1 MSGVE
6 DGYSYNRFDSL
17 QEKKGKEECPKCKG
31 EKCKCDEEEKKSKK
45 SKGSKPDYLDFDK
58 DGDKEEDMVDALG
71 EGYQRNPEKG
81 EKEDKKYAPV
91 RGEKTPMPPRGDKR
105 REEFE
110 KWYAKNVREDVDLSI
125 FGDSEI
131 EALISL
137 YEDKDLQAQENK
149 VDGDEAKGMNR
160 VSSKDKKR
168 RDAAEWDKAKKAVGI
183 KEEEIRAEGY
193 KGRHGQS
200 DAEYQDS
207 RSMAGKMISGDSKGS
222 GANYSYKAKNTGP
235 NAPGGSVRPQGQA
248 RMNNKDRAYLQM
260 QKGNMMKKE
269 ALDPVGKEDDDIDND
284 GKKNTKSD
292 KYLKNRR
299 NTISK
304 AMNNESAAYSMFS
317 DAYAS
322 MYDEGYKKLPANKMQ
337 DKAAMKPDTA
347 KGEKQARKM
356 DTVRKATALFPG
368 DVKDAVKGQELS
380 NKKTGLERRFAAPS
394 ASSSGTKDAK
404 NKAYALEGQRR
415 RDLDKRYGPKK
426 EELESTGLFTEEE
439 VEVILEALLG
449 KD

>member
-1 MSGVE
+1 MSFTMSGVE
-6 DGYSYNRFDSL
+6 GGWDYSRFNSL
-17 QEKKGKEECPKCKG
+17 QEKCEDDKKKSRKKCSKCGGKGCDHCKG
-31 EKCKCDEEEKKSKK
+31 T
-45 SKGSKPDYLDFDK
+45 GYHP
-58 DGDKEEDMVDALG
+58 EEDDNEGEGSEGGMS

-81 EKEDKKYAPV
+81 EEKSPG

-110 KWYAKNVREDVDLSI
+110 KWYAKNVKEDVDLSI
-125 FGDSEI
+125 FSDVEV
-131 EALISL
+131 EAL
-137 YEDKDLQAQENK
+137 
-149 VDGDEAKGMNR
+149 
-160 VSSKDKKR
+160 
-168 RDAAEWDKAKKAVGI
+168 
-183 KEEEIRAEGY
+183 EELY
-193 KGRHGQS
+193 KGKHGQS

-235 NAPGGSVRPQGQA
+235 NAPGGRERPQGQA
-248 RMNNKDRAYLQM
+248 KMNNKDRAYLQM
-260 QKGNMMKKE
+260 QKGSMMKKE

-317 DAYAS
+317 DAYAA

-356 DTVRKATALFPG
+356 DTVRMATKEFPG
-368 DVKDAVKGQELS
+368 EVKDAVKGQELS

>member
-1 MSGVE
+1 MSFTMSGVE
-6 DGYSYNRFDSL
+6 DGWDFSRFNSL
-17 QEKKGKEECPKCKG
+17 QEKCDDDKKKSRKKCSKCGGKGCDHCKG
-31 EKCKCDEEEKKSKK
+31 T
-45 SKGSKPDYLDFDK
+45 GYHP
-58 DGDKEEDMVDALG
+58 EEDDEGEGSEGGMS

-110 KWYAKNVREDVDLSI
+110 KWYAKNVKEDVDLSV

-183 KEEEIRAEGY
+183 KEEEIRAEGFKPLPREKMARQDDKAY
-193 KGRHGQS
+193 SKEQQAVRKG
-200 DAEYQDS
+200 DEA
-207 RSMAGKMISGDSKGS
+207 
-222 GANYSYKAKNTGP
+222 GANK
-235 NAPGGSVRPQGQA
+235 
-248 RMNNKDRAYLQM
+248 QM
-260 QKGNMMKKE
+260 QRRIAMKDPAGRRNQLQNMKSE

-347 KGEKQARKM
+347 KGEKQARKL
-356 DTVRKATALFPG
+356 DTVRMATKEFPG
-368 DVKDAVKGQELS
+368 EVKDAVKGQELS